1 MKPEDL
7 YLPVRLPGLLHH
19 TLPAKA
25 VPNMSVGKRGDRLAS
40 AQSGQQRFVRRR
52 LQVDEDEDLS
62 LIVRMQTGQFPAHP
76 PTQISPSHRCSGACG
91 ILEEDA
97 HAVGKRFQ
105 GLPYPAGILCVL

>member
-1 MKPEDL
+1 M
-7 YLPVRLPGLLHH
+7 
-19 TLPAKA
+19 
-25 VPNMSVGKRGDRLAS
+25 AS

-105 GLPYPAGILCVL
+105 GFRIQPGYCASSDGDAFGGPVCRLIRPGG